1 MLDFILLEFVYKL
14 SLIFGS
20 NISLLDQVRDKA
32 ANDGRNI
39 LLEVFL
45 LLGLALYRGLHFGQ
59 GIKEGDVV
67 IEVARLLCVFD
78 KLLHVNIIN
87 VYVDWVIFPFF
98 HCHQYII
105 YHHSQFQHFL
115 SLVPVERK
123 AGFYECAPRE
133 KGGFLSDA

>member
-45 LLGLALYRGLHFGQ
+45 LLDLALYRGLHFGQ

-87 VYVDWVIFPFF
+87 VYVYSNSVFILL
-98 HCHQYII
+98 I
-105 YHHSQFQHFL
+105 
-115 SLVPVERK
+115 
-123 AGFYECAPRE
+123 
-133 KGGFLSDA
+133 

>member
-87 VYVDWVIFPFF
+87 VYVYSNSVFILL
-98 HCHQYII
+98 I
-105 YHHSQFQHFL
+105 
-115 SLVPVERK
+115 
-123 AGFYECAPRE
+123 
-133 KGGFLSDA
+133 